1 MFNNKPQYIAEVSH
15 VSKEY
20 GLTRVVNDISFNINP
35 GEIFGL
41 IGPNGS
47 GKTTTIRMLMDI
59 IKPNTGDI
67 RIMNEKMNEQSKD
80 KIGYLPEERGLYRKL
95 TVFQCLVYLAT
106 LKNMPANIAAEKAD
120 DFLAQTDMLPHRNK
134 RIETLSKGM
143 GQLIQ
148 FITTILH
155 EPQLII
161 LDEPFTGLDPVNS
174 NKMKE
179 MIFTLREQGK
189 SIILSTHMM
198 NEVEEL
204 CDRILMINKGQ
215 SVLYGKL
222 QEIKSQYPVNS
233 VFVESS
239 DTISDINSVK
249 EIRENGRYQ
258 ELILKENSTPQMIL
272 QELLD
277 KKMDIKKYEIGVP
290 SLREIF
296 IQVVEQNK

>member
-1 MFNNKPQYIAEVSH
+1 MLNNKPQYIAEVSH

-59 IKPNTGDI
+59 IKPDTGDI

-106 LKNMPANIAAEKAD
+106 LKNMPVDIAAEKATG
-120 DFLAQTDMLPHRNK
+120 FLAQTDMLSHRNK
-134 RIETLSKGM
+134 RIEALSKGM

-148 FITTILH
+148 FIATILH
-155 EPQLII
+155 EPQLVI

-174 NKMKE
+174 SKMKE

-222 QEIKSQYPVNS
+222 QEIKAQYPVNS

-239 DTISDINSVK
+239 DTINDINSVK
-249 EIRENGRYQ
+249 EIRQNGHYQ
-258 ELILKENSTPQMIL
+258 ELVLKENTTPQMVL

-277 KKMDIKKYEIGVP
+277 KNMDIKKYEIGVP

-296 IQVVEQNK
+296 IQVVEQSK

>member
-233 VFVESS
+233 VFVKSS

>member
-59 IKPNTGDI
+59 IKPDTGDI

>member
-1 MFNNKPQYIAEVSH
+1 MLNNKPQYIAEVSH

-20 GLTRVVNDISFNINP
+20 GLTRVVNDISFNINA

-59 IKPNTGDI
+59 IKPDTGDI

-106 LKNMPANIAAEKAD
+106 LKNMPVNIATEKATG
-120 DFLAQTDMLPHRNK
+120 FLAQTDMLSHRNK
-134 RIETLSKGM
+134 RIEALSKGM

-148 FITTILH
+148 FIATILH
-155 EPQLII
+155 EPQLVI

-174 NKMKE
+174 SKMKE

-222 QEIKSQYPVNS
+222 QEIKAQYPVNS

-239 DTISDINSVK
+239 DTINNINSVK
-249 EIRENGRYQ
+249 EIRQNGHYQ
-258 ELILKENSTPQMIL
+258 ELVLKENTTPQMVL

-277 KKMDIKKYEIGVP
+277 KNMDIKKYEIGVP

-296 IQVVEQNK
+296 IQVVEQSK